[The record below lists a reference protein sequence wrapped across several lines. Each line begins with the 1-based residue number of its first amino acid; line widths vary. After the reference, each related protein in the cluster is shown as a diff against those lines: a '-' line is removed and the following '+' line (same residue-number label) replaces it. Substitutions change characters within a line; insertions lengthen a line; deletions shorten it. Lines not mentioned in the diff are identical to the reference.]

1 MSSRFTAPPIRPAWP
16 RTPRRLI
23 EVLAKHVG
31 RFLYILCRP
40 LIPYESTPRE
50 PNAALPEEAGDL
62 TDEQLAQCQAIFDQ
76 CETRCAHIEKKAQW
90 TFTIFAFLIP
100 ALASVLVLLIR
111 DPAFRAAN
119 GPLSLVLLSVSV
131 CLLILSFLSAAR
143 ALAIHPRQFLHI
155 DAVINKETGAFLEY
169 KKAFHA
175 QGLLYCATINTA
187 TNDHIAQFVRGA
199 QILLVSAVL
208 VFVSGMIATGFNLTA
223 QFAPPIEAKSL
234 GALPL
239 SPDCLSGPQ
248 GETREVVSAV
258 RVVAANTENP

>member
-111 DPAFRAAN
+111 DPAFSAAN

-131 CLLILSFLSAAR
+131 CLLILSFLSGS
-143 ALAIHPRQFLHI
+143 PRTRNPSTPIPPYRRSHQ
-155 DAVINKETGAFLEY
+155 
-169 KKAFHA
+169 
-175 QGLLYCATINTA
+175 QG
-187 TNDHIAQFVRGA
+187 DW
-199 QILLVSAVL
+199 S
-208 VFVSGMIATGFNLTA
+208 
-223 QFAPPIEAKSL
+223 
-234 GALPL
+234 
-239 SPDCLSGPQ
+239 LSGVQEGFPRARPTLLRHNKHSY
-248 GETREVVSAV
+248 E
-258 RVVAANTENP
+258 